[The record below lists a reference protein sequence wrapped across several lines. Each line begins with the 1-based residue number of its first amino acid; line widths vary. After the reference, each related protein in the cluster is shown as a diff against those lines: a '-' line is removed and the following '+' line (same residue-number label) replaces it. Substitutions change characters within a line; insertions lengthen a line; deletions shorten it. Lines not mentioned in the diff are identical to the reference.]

1 MKTNFKKQRGYA
13 NIGFSSI
20 LTIFLTICLVT
31 FAALSILT
39 ANSDYKLTQK
49 VAEKTT
55 AYYNA
60 DSIAQQILADIDSNL
75 LLLYQ
80 NSESKEQYYE
90 LVTSDTW
97 STPELVSQQDAGT
110 LLDYT
115 VSSTSEGD
123 ATITFH
129 ISVSETQ
136 NLEVILQILYPIED
150 HDVFFQILS
159 WRTDTIEQKST
170 EEQTL
175 HLFTGENP

>member
-55 AYYNA
+55 AYYDA

-80 NSESKEQYYE
+80 NSASKEQYFE
-90 LVTSDTW
+90 SVVTDAW
-97 STPELVSQQDAGT
+97 STPELVLQQDAGT

-115 VSSTSEGD
+115 VSSTSNED

-129 ISVSETQ
+129 IPISETQ
-136 NLEVILQILYPIED
+136 NLEVMLQVIYPERD
-150 HDVFFQILS
+150 NDVFFKILS
-159 WRTDTIEQKST
+159 WCTNTIEQEST